1 MGAGMYTVAKGP
13 TVIVQKTRRGLN
25 KNLENL
31 DTPRVPERDPA
42 TNSPT
47 TSVEERDS
55 PKIVFKP
62 VKMRNNRKKFQQENI
77 SPEHKEIVTF
87 VCEGWIRVKQEMDQ
101 DPGKVKYYKEKT
113 NPRLTGFEPFDL
125 DAWWGKKLYHSLT
138 NGV

>member
-1 MGAGMYTVAKGP
+1 MYTVAKGP

-31 DTPRVPERDPA
+31 DAPRVPERE
-42 TNSPT
+42 
-47 TSVEERDS
+47 SVASTPELPLEDGDS

-62 VKMRNNRKKFQQENI
+62 VKMRNNRRNLQQEKC

-87 VCEGWIRVKQEMDQ
+87 VTDGWVRVKHEMDK
-101 DPGKVKYYKEKT
+101 DPGKVRYYQENT
-113 NPRLTGFEPFDL
+113 NPRLSGFEPFDL
-125 DAWWGKKLYHSLT
+125 DAWWGKKLYHNLT